1 MHNCSGQTS
10 APIIETGQVEFFSSH
25 LSSFTSQSV
34 AFKKVFS
41 PKFDDFYVPCICQVR
56 VTMDDLDLWCCV
68 CVTSF
73 ERQLTTF
80 FYSLKGDLSALGFQ
94 QRDLNFSVPQG
105 GFHSHTL

>member
-41 PKFDDFYVPCICQVR
+41 PKFDDVLCTLHLPGESYHGRLRSLVLCLC
-56 VTMDDLDLWCCV
+56 D
-68 CVTSF
+68 
-73 ERQLTTF
+73 F
-80 FYSLKGDLSALGFQ
+80 FRAPVNYLFLFFKGRFVSSGF
-94 QRDLNFSVPQG
+94 STEGP
-105 GFHSHTL
+105 